1 MVTKGNKSRKT
12 SKKIDSPSEKPE
24 VNLEEVMSKLTQKVQ
39 QQVVDTLR
47 PDLQKKIEEISQQL
61 SKQLQTEMKDLRSQI
76 PPHQSDTYTP
86 PTDETPPSNYTVPP
100 VNNPSMP
107 VDPSQ
112 NQNTVAQLLP
122 MLMQALRPNN
132 SGQELMNMYI
142 QTSLRKEMSKATYAD
157 WFQEA
162 MMKKMATDYLGTQ
175 IPDTV
180 QKSSDH
186 FMKPIRDIGV
196 RAEQKQ
202 QSENKQ

>member
-76 PPHQSDTYTP
+76 TP
-86 PTDETPPSNYTVPP
+86 PQESTDETPPSNYTVPP

-112 NQNTVAQLLP
+112 NQNQIAQILP

-142 QTSLRKEMSKATYAD
+142 QTSLRKVMSKATYAD

>member
-1 MVTKGNKSRKT
+1 
-12 SKKIDSPSEKPE
+12 
-24 VNLEEVMSKLTQKVQ
+24 
-39 QQVVDTLR
+39 
-47 PDLQKKIEEISQQL
+47 
-61 SKQLQTEMKDLRSQI
+61 
-76 PPHQSDTYTP
+76 
-86 PTDETPPSNYTVPP
+86 
-100 VNNPSMP
+100 
-107 VDPSQ
+107 
-112 NQNTVAQLLP
+112 